1 MSEQVS
7 SNLKKVTLSVE
18 RDAKVFCAVLTG
30 TLKRS
35 ITHKFIGN
43 HEAIV
48 GSNIEYAPHVELGT
62 VKWSGKP
69 FLRPALAKNMK
80 DIKKILK

>member
-1 MSEQVS
+1 M
-7 SNLKKVTLSVE
+7 VE
-18 RDAKVFCAVLTG
+18 RVAKILCPVRTG

-35 ITHKFIGN
+35 ITHKFVGKN
-43 HEAIV
+43 DAQV

-69 FLRPALAKNMK
+69 FLRPALHQCLP
-80 DIKKILK
+80 DIKRLLGAK